1 MPNTRFGNWDIKF
14 FLDICESNQKG
25 NCLDTCFNIFCFFF
39 TWTFFSKIS
48 VFQWTHCW
56 LSIHANW
63 NLSWLK
69 YSWKHPLWYLQR
81 ILRILRGFTKNLWR
95 FWFMIHKF
103 MKNRSNGRPHC
114 KFLLSNYCL
123 TLQTLSIHQN
133 KEKETFDFGKVG
145 NSVLILSTICLISKW
160 RNFKDF
166 PVPLRFY
173 VKSISVDWKCLK
185 LSFWHI

>member
-25 NCLDTCFNIFCFFF
+25 NCLDTCFINFFLF
-39 TWTFFSKIS
+39 SHELSLVKSVFFSEHT
-48 VFQWTHCW
+48 VGCLFTRTET
-56 LSIHANW
+56 
-63 NLSWLK
+63 WLK

-160 RNFKDF
+160 RKF
-166 PVPLRFY
+166 
-173 VKSISVDWKCLK
+173 
-185 LSFWHI
+185 